1 MQILLR
7 SRTLSQPLSRVC
19 CGILSALMLLAPA
32 VEAAPAR
39 SKGRTSKKSTP
50 SKPPPAAPASQP
62 ETTRSEPAPSAPVAA
77 PAAESKPAPKPVEE
91 SPRAAESKPV
101 QESRPAPAPRST
113 PVARATPA
121 STPAPTGAPRGL
133 RVGLGGDLFLE
144 SSRMTGELGINASRI
159 DESFAYSSLGFA
171 SATAWLTTPVAT
183 VSERLRIGA
192 GLRIFGNYAAGGG
205 RQFGFGLLNEA
216 FVSGEYGLPVA
227 DKMEVVLGGRAGL
240 SFLVPTDT
248 QEENLSREIRRLQ
261 EQGVAVWSVP
271 RVGWLAGPSV
281 GARRRM
287 SDRIWLRADVL
298 GQIGQ
303 QYLFAT
309 SQEISGLRYTKNWST
324 LALRLGLNLGAEFAL

>member
-1 MQILLR
+1 MQIPLR
-7 SRTLSQPLSRVC
+7 SRTLPQPLSRVC

-39 SKGRTSKKSTP
+39 SKGRTSKSKSKSGASKTP
-50 SKPPPAAPASQP
+50 AAAPASQP
-62 ETTRSEPAPSAPVAA
+62 ETSTSEPAPAA
-77 PAAESKPAPKPVEE
+77 PAAESKPVSKPVEE
-91 SPRAAESKPV
+91 PPRAAESKPV
-101 QESRPAPAPRST
+101 QESRPAVAPRST

-121 STPAPTGAPRGL
+121 SSPASSGAPGGV
-133 RVGLGGDLFLE
+133 RVGLGGDLFFE
-144 SSRMTGELGINASRI
+144 SARMTGVQGINASRI
-159 DESFAYSSLGFA
+159 DESFDYNSLGFV
-171 SATAWLTTPVAT
+171 SATAWLTTPVST

-192 GLRIFGNYAAGGG
+192 GLRVFGNYAASNG
-205 RQFGFGLLNEA
+205 RFGFGLLNEA

-227 DKMEVVLGGRAGL
+227 DRMELVLGGRAGL
-240 SFLVPTDT
+240 SFLVPTQT
-248 QEENLSREIRRLQ
+248 QEENLAGEIRRLQ

-287 SDRIWLRADVL
+287 SDRIWLRADL
-298 GQIGQ
+298 SGQLGQ

>member
-1 MQILLR
+1 MQNPLR

-39 SKGRTSKKSTP
+39 SKGRTSKKSGA
-50 SKPPPAAPASQP
+50 SKTPPAAPASQP
-62 ETTRSEPAPSAPVAA
+62 QTSTPEPAPAAPVAA
-77 PAAESKPAPKPVEE
+77 PAESKPVSKPVEDP
-91 SPRAAESKPV
+91 PRAAESKPV
-101 QESRPAPAPRST
+101 QESRPAVAPRST
-113 PVARATPA
+113 PVARAA
-121 STPAPTGAPRGL
+121 PAPAPAAAPGGV
-133 RVGLGGDLFLE
+133 RVGLGGDLFFE
-144 SSRMTGELGINASRI
+144 SARMTGEQGINASRI
-159 DESFAYSSLGFA
+159 DESFTYNSLGFV
-171 SATAWLTTPVAT
+171 SATASLTTPVST

-192 GLRIFGNYAAGGG
+192 GVRVFGNYAAGGG

-227 DKMEVVLGGRAGL
+227 DKMELVLGARAGL
-240 SFLVPTDT
+240 SFLVPTQT
-248 QEENLSREIRRLQ
+248 QEENLAGEIRRLQ

-287 SDRIWLRADVL
+287 SDRIWLRADL
-298 GQIGQ
+298 NGQLGQ

-324 LALRLGLNLGAEFAL
+324 LALRLGLTLGAEFAL